1 MDAAGDEAGEMR
13 HVDHEIGADRVGD
26 LAESAEVN
34 DARIGRAAGDDHF
47 GPMLFGEPL
56 DLLHVDEVI
65 VAAHAVGHDLE
76 PAARHVDRRA
86 VSEMAAGGEVQPHEG
101 VAGLHQRHEHFGIG
115 GGAGMRLHIGEG
127 TAEQPGH
134 PLDRQPLGDIDELA
148 AAVIALPR
156 QAFGVLV
163 GQHGPLCFEHGAADE
178 VLRRDQLDLIALA
191 AEFKGDD
198 IGDLRIAVGQ
208 RGGKQAFVRRLGAL
222 GYRHASCLAEM
233 GRCPQVIHP
242 APASYQPMSARHGIF
257 QRITPLHL
265 GIEGQT

>member
-1 MDAAGDEAGEMR
+1 MR
-13 HVDHEIGADRVGD
+13 HVDHQIGADRVGD
-26 LAESAEVN
+26 LAEAAEID
-34 DARIGRAAGDDHF
+34 DARIGRAAGDDHL
-47 GPMLFGEPL
+47 GPVLFGEPF
-56 DLLHVDEVI
+56 DLLHVDEVV
-65 VAAHAVGHDLE
+65 VAAHPIGHDLE

-86 VSEMAAGGEVQPHEG
+86 VGEMAAGGEVQPHES

-115 GGAGMRLHIGEG
+115 RGAGMRLHVGEA

-134 PLDRQPLGDIDELA
+134 PLDRQPLGDVDELA

-156 QAFGVLV
+156 QALGVFV
-163 GQHGPLCFEHGAADE
+163 GQHGTLRFEHRAADD

-191 AEFKGDD
+191 AELERNG

-208 RGGKQAFVRRLGAL
+208 RGGKQAFVRRLGAV
-222 GYRHASCLAEM
+222 GYRHASLLAEM

-265 GIEGQT
+265 GIEGRT